1 MFKFLKD
8 VKREMQKVSW
18 PKSNELTKY
27 TIIVILTVVF
37 VAVFFTVV
45 DLGISFVLEQIS

>member
-8 VKREMQKVSW
+8 VNREMQKVSW
-18 PKSNELTKY
+18 PKSNELSKY
-27 TIIVILTVVF
+27 TVIVLLTVLF

-45 DLGISFVLEQIS
+45 DLGISQVLEML

>member
-8 VKREMQKVSW
+8 VNREMRKVTW

-27 TIIVILTVVF
+27 TIIVIMTVIF
-37 VAVFFTVV
+37 VSVFFTVV
-45 DLGISFVLEQIS
+45 DLGISQILELL